1 MTTDELG
8 VPFWGDENI
17 VQLIVVMVD
26 NSEYPKKISLSYIL

>member
-8 VPFWGDENI
+8 VPSGGDENI

-26 NSEYPKKISLSYIL
+26 NSEYPKKSLSYIL

>member
-26 NSEYPKKISLSYIL
+26 NSEYPKKIT